1 MNPWDERY
9 STPDYAYG
17 TQPNDFLAEQFAC
30 IPAGG
35 RVLCL
40 ADGEGRNGV
49 FLARQAYKVTSVDL
63 SRVGL
68 EKAAKLAQA
77 QGVNLH
83 TVQADLAQ
91 FSLGSEQWDGI
102 VSIFCHL
109 PSTIRQSL
117 YPQIPASLKPGGV
130 FVLEAYTPAQL
141 AHDTGGPKDTDMLM
155 DRAKLQ
161 EELPQLH
168 FTLLREVERNIVEGR
183 LHTGLACVVQAIAR
197 R

>member
-1 MNPWDERY
+1 MTLWDERY
-9 STPDYAYG
+9 STEDYAYG

-49 FLARQAYKVTSVDL
+49 FLAQQGYEVTSVDL

-68 EKAAKLAQA
+68 EKANRLADDR
-77 QGVNLH
+77 GVHLH
-83 TVQADLAQ
+83 TVHADLAQ
-91 FSLGSEQWDGI
+91 YSLGSNQWDGI

-109 PSTIRQSL
+109 PGPVRHTVYS
-117 YPQIPASLKPGGV
+117 QIPGSLNAGGV
-130 FVLEAYTPAQL
+130 FLLEAYTPAQL
-141 AHDTGGPKDTDMLM
+141 AYGTGGPKDAEMLLTVG
-155 DRAKLQ
+155 KLQ
-161 EELPQLH
+161 AELPALH
-168 FTLLREVERNIVEGR
+168 FSLLREVERDIVEGS
-183 LHTGLACVVQAIAR
+183 LHTGLASVVQAIAR

>member
-49 FLARQAYKVTSVDL
+49 FLARQGYEVTSVDL

-68 EKAAKLAQA
+68 EKAAKLAQKH
-77 QGVNLH
+77 GVSLQPVH
-83 TVQADLAQ
+83 ADLAQ
-91 FSLGSEQWDGI
+91 YSLGTEQWDGI

-109 PSTIRQSL
+109 PSTIRQRL
-117 YPQIPASLKPGGV
+117 YPQIPTSLKAGGV

-141 AHDTGGPKDTDMLM
+141 AYSTGGPKDADMLM
-155 DRAKLQ
+155 NTQKLQ
-161 EELPQLH
+161 TELPGLH
-168 FTLLREVERNIVEGR
+168 FSLLREVQRNIVEGS

>member
-1 MNPWDERY
+1 MWDERY
-9 STPDYAYG
+9 STEDYAYG

-49 FLARQAYKVTSVDL
+49 FLAQQGYEVTSVDL

-68 EKAAKLAQA
+68 EKAARLAEDR
-77 QGVNLH
+77 GVSLH
-83 TVQADLAQ
+83 TVHADLAE
-91 FSLGSEQWDGI
+91 FDPGNAQWDGI

-109 PSTIRQSL
+109 PGPVRQKL
-117 YPQIPASLKPGGV
+117 YPQIPASLTAGGV
-130 FVLEAYTPAQL
+130 FLLEAYTPAQL
-141 AHDTGGPKDTDMLM
+141 AHGTGGPKDADMLM
-155 DRAKLQ
+155 TAEKLQ
-161 EELPQLH
+161 AELPALH
-168 FTLLREVERNIVEGR
+168 FSLLREVERNIVEGSY
-183 LHTGLACVVQAIAR
+183 HTGIASVVQAIAR